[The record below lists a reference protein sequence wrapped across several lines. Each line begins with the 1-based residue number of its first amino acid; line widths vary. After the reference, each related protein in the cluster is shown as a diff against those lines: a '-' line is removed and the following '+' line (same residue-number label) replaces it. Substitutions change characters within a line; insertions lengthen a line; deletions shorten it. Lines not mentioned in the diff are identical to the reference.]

1 MSGHLLSSVRQYLK
15 LGWLPI
21 PVKPETKVPAIQA
34 WKGLQDPANR
44 PTDEEILGL
53 FKEQDNIAI
62 LCGRASGNLVIIDFD
77 EHSDLASQLFGGNI
91 EKETAVSRT
100 GRTDGTGRHYFF
112 TCEELPKN
120 TKIAGL
126 GELRSDGN
134 YVVVPPSKHPSGN
147 NYEWLNEPEKI
158 KRVQNFNWFF
168 ERAKEL
174 GFQINKSAT
183 LTNTPEFK
191 KHYQPYAGPDPPVIT
206 ELLDGVPEGG
216 RDDASVVYASWLLT
230 WRKLNPELAWNRMVE
245 WNQKNKPPLVDA
257 QLRKCFDSADKNG
270 YLYTSRF
277 FPNGLRNAER
287 NKSRITYR
295 PFGTTN
301 QFDNTPFY
309 EQALVDG
316 KLSFIT
322 IDGSGRIDV
331 VSEIVVHHVD
341 NSETIIRPQTN
352 LPYEE
357 YIVKKEW
364 FENPETNSDDNI
376 WAMGSKLL
384 TEYVDFLEPCQC
396 NLSMASTKVSYFNE
410 AFQALPYLY
419 AVGDTESGKSR
430 WAKVLLK
437 LCYRPLYGDSPPSA
451 DIYEFITNSGNV
463 IIEDEAQGFEKDVHK
478 LKIYKSGYQAGAKV
492 ARIQISRNTGERHQS
507 YYNVYGL
514 KIFAGE
520 ELAKNRGFLDRLII
534 LPFVKGKPQK
544 DEFDPKDEA
553 AFQEVRGRLL
563 AVRITFL
570 AKKSKAPE
578 YACEEA
584 WFEGR
589 SKELYKPLLAV
600 TPDSEREPILE
611 AARRRYED
619 KRADLSE
626 SIEAK
631 TIIAYQE
638 AVKENKDNRWVPTEK
653 IYNRLMTQIDKTSTY
668 PPTIQSTGQR
678 LTKLGF
684 KRALAMVAGKK
695 VRVRYADD
703 LLLNK
708 LVRKYNLVDAPKVD
722 PKALPAH
729 SLEGSSSSVGSDSSS
744 ATDEWHNPPESKHN
758 CEGTSRGTDG
768 TGGTDSPDKC
778 EPDIEKALGKLRQV
792 KGPFSDDYAVEQI
805 MKTGMTCT
813 AAEAFLK
820 RMINEGLLARD
831 PEGYLRLV
839 K

>member
-1 MSGHLLSSVRQYLK
+1 
-15 LGWLPI
+15 
-21 PVKPETKVPAIQA
+21 
-34 WKGLQDPANR
+34 
-44 PTDEEILGL
+44 
-53 FKEQDNIAI
+53 
-62 LCGRASGNLVIIDFD
+62 
-77 EHSDLASQLFGGNI
+77 
-91 EKETAVSRT
+91 
-100 GRTDGTGRHYFF
+100 
-112 TCEELPKN
+112 
-120 TKIAGL
+120 
-126 GELRSDGN
+126 
-134 YVVVPPSKHPSGN
+134 
-147 NYEWLNEPEKI
+147 
-158 KRVQNFNWFF
+158 
-168 ERAKEL
+168 
-174 GFQINKSAT
+174 
-183 LTNTPEFK
+183 
-191 KHYQPYAGPDPPVIT
+191 
-206 ELLDGVPEGG
+206 
-216 RDDASVVYASWLLT
+216 
-230 WRKLNPELAWNRMVE
+230 MVE